1 MDASRFAGQGAVITG
16 GASGL
21 GLAIARRL
29 RAEGARVALFDL
41 DAARLASLSAEFG
54 PANRTRRVD
63 VTSEPE
69 VVMAFDSLADWG
81 SVDVLVNCAGITGQ
95 TNLKAHEVPL
105 EDFERV
111 LRINLVSCF
120 VTSKVALPAMVARG
134 YGRVLHLASI
144 AGKDGNSG
152 MVSYSASKAGVI
164 GLTKSQGKDY
174 AGTGVTIN
182 ALAPAVI
189 RTPLVDAMPP
199 AQVEYMTSRI
209 PMQRCG
215 TLEELA
221 AMAAFILSREASFTT
236 GFTFD
241 LSGGRAVY

>member
-1 MDASRFAGQGAVITG
+1 MDAQRFAGQGAVITG

-29 RAEGARVALFDL
+29 VAEGARVALFDL
-41 DAARLASLSAEFG
+41 ETAKLTAAAAEFG
-54 PANRTRRVD
+54 PAHRTARVD

-69 VVMAFDSLADWG
+69 VVAAFAALAEWG
-81 SVDVLVNCAGITGQ
+81 SVDLLVNCAGITGR

-105 EDFERV
+105 DDFERV
-111 LRINLVSCF
+111 VRINLTGCF
-120 VTSKVALPAMVARG
+120 ITSKVALPAMVARG

-144 AGKDGNSG
+144 AGKDGNAG
-152 MVSYSASKAGVI
+152 MAAYSASKAGVI

-174 AGTGVTIN
+174 AGTGVTVN

-209 PMQRCG
+209 PLQRCG

-221 AMAAFILSREASFTT
+221 ATAAFILSRESSFTT
-236 GFTFD
+236 GFTYD

>member
-1 MDASRFAGQGAVITG
+1 MDPKRFEGQGAVVTG

-29 RAEGARVALFDL
+29 QAEGARVALFDR
-41 DAARLASLSAEFG
+41 DAAGLAAAAAELG
-54 PANRTRRVD
+54 PAHRAVAVD

-69 VVMAFDSLADWG
+69 VAAALAGLADWG
-81 SVDVLVNCAGITGQ
+81 SVDLLVNCAGITGR

-105 EDFERV
+105 DDFERV
-111 LRINLVSCF
+111 LRINLVGCF
-120 VTSKVALPAMVARG
+120 VTSKLTLPAMLARG
-134 YGRVLHLASI
+134 FGRVLHIASI
-144 AGKDGNSG
+144 AGKDGNAG
-152 MVSYSASKAGVI
+152 MAAYSASKAGVI
-164 GLTKSQGKDY
+164 GLTKAQGKDY
-174 AGTGVTIN
+174 AGTGVTVN

-209 PMQRCG
+209 PMGRCG
-215 TLEELA
+215 TLDEVA
-221 AMAAFILSREASFTT
+221 ATAAFILSRESSFTT